1 MKNLKKKKEAQNKL
15 IASQKAKTYLQNAQR
30 TFDTAKSIDA
40 TRGHALNI
48 VNRIRPTGD
57 KSGSPIRK
65 HRLRR
70 NNTEDDSDS
79 GPDKEEERRIN
90 EEKLKKLDQ
99 DYLNVQ
105 GEDKEE
111 NIFTRNGIKD
121 QDGMKPWQEDK
132 LISPYIVRA
141 NEHSSTSQGKS
152 SMQQSSN
159 VSELDKTAQSRSD
172 AEGDQDES
180 HEFSG
185 EDRE

>member
-15 IASQKAKTYLQNAQR
+15 VLSQKARTQLQNAQR

-48 VNRIRPTGD
+48 INRIRPTGD
-57 KSGSPIRK
+57 KSGSPTRK

-121 QDGMKPWQEDK
+121 QDGMKPWQEKK